1 MALISE
7 LEKKIYL
14 QKFKWAISYSDGDV
28 TTHKMLDFVNQRTGH
43 QVFYKPTLKTMCVMF
58 FGFIA
63 VMGLGVIV
71 YTKLKFLWTHWLV
84 WFIGVLLIYITCV
97 SGVVYDIIHDV
108 PFVGR
113 DRETGEAVIFTNGV
127 NFHLILDSRAIRRW
141 RFNSVNYYKFNWP
154 SFYINCYRFG
164 KSKELI
170 QSPYIRY
177 DCFVSNIFLHNFPLI
192 CVQIKKLVWTKFVP
206 TSRLLKGFD
215 CERPR
220 KQYMINCKLIGE
232 YL

>member
-1 MALISE
+1 
-7 LEKKIYL
+7 
-14 QKFKWAISYSDGDV
+14 
-28 TTHKMLDFVNQRTGH
+28 MLDFVNQRTGH

-113 DRETGEAVIFTNGV
+113 DRETGEAVIFTNGTREQYGAEG
-127 NFHLILDSRAIRRW
+127 LI
-141 RFNSVNYYKFNWP
+141 
-154 SFYINCYRFG
+154 
-164 KSKELI
+164 
-170 QSPYIRY
+170 
-177 DCFVSNIFLHNFPLI
+177 VSITI
-192 CVQIKKLVWTKFVP
+192 
-206 TSRLLKGFD
+206 S
-215 CERPR
+215 
-220 KQYMINCKLIGE
+220 LIGLLFISIAIVSE
-232 YL
+232 KVKNSYKVRIFGMIALLAIFFFTTSL

>member
-1 MALISE
+1 MFNFKSIPNLVVSKPEMALISE

-113 DRETGEAVIFTNGV
+113 DRETGEAVIFTNGTREQYGAEG
-127 NFHLILDSRAIRRW
+127 LI
-141 RFNSVNYYKFNWP
+141 
-154 SFYINCYRFG
+154 
-164 KSKELI
+164 
-170 QSPYIRY
+170 
-177 DCFVSNIFLHNFPLI
+177 VSITI
-192 CVQIKKLVWTKFVP
+192 
-206 TSRLLKGFD
+206 S
-215 CERPR
+215 
-220 KQYMINCKLIGE
+220 LIGLLFISIAIVSE
-232 YL
+232 KVKNSYKVRIFGMIALLAIFFFTTSL